1 MQATFAYARSSAVVG
16 DRSHQTLRL
25 EPNLAREPVSFDAPL
40 LKPLRFREAIS
51 ALHDVV
57 ISDLRFKKRDKT
69 AYRQWLES
77 ERKRLADVR
86 GAALTRLREQ
96 AQTKVAV
103 PADFERQYKSLN
115 NRYWTARKQYSDYL
129 YKHDPLLWR
138 KLLPCD
144 PVCTVAEDVVFFEC
158 FSADESSY
166 GCLSIDRD
174 GALGRSDSV
183 KLGTTNVDYSLD
195 LYHHFQ
201 SLRSYRETRLS
212 LDPDSF
218 SVKTQ
223 EAGDHREEKI
233 DLPTSW
239 LKGFMQLQS
248 AMTLPLIRVP
258 LSKEAVYSILAYLR
272 RHKARTSPRALRFD
286 LSPGQPPKV
295 TLEPWGQS
303 VVSHGTTY
311 QGRGTEPLRIWGRQ
325 RLLSLARVLPLAESF
340 EVCLLGTG
348 LPSFW
353 IAHMGEMRLTLGLSG
368 WTSNDWTRASA
379 IDLIAPPTKATPEQV
394 SGISNYLMHDRKAT
408 LAQVAA
414 RRDIDEATAAAALRR
429 LAHVGQVIHDLPKG
443 VFRFRQIMPEILGEA
458 QLGPE
463 HPELAGAREIMA
475 RKPVKIETLSEAPNN
490 GFVVSGTI
498 DGHPVE
504 LLVDGDK
511 NVRRGKC
518 DCSYYY
524 RFGLRNG
531 PCRHMITLRRLASM
545 KAGVMV

>member
-1 MQATFAYARSSAVVG
+1 MQATFAYARSSALVG
-16 DRSHQTLRL
+16 DASYQTLRL

-69 AYRQWLES
+69 AYRQWLAE
-77 ERKRLADVR
+77 ENKRLQEVR
-86 GAALTRLREQ
+86 RAAVARLKERARE
-96 AQTKVAV
+96 KMDV
-103 PADFERQYKSLN
+103 PADFEREYKSLTT
-115 NRYWTARKQYSDYL
+115 RYWSARKKYSDYL

-144 PVCTVAEDVVFFEC
+144 PVCTVADDVVFFEC

-174 GALGRSDSV
+174 GALGKSDSV
-183 KLGTTNVDYSLD
+183 RLGTTNVDYSMD

-212 LDPDSF
+212 LDPESF

-239 LKGFMQLQS
+239 LAGFMQIQS
-248 AMTLPLIRVP
+248 AMTLPLVRVR
-258 LSKEAVYSILAYLR
+258 LSKEAVYSILAYLK
-272 RHKARTSPRALRFD
+272 RHKPRTSPRALRFD
-286 LSPGQPPKV
+286 LVPGQPVKL

-303 VVSHGTTY
+303 IVSHGPTY
-311 QGRGTEPLRIWGRQ
+311 QGRPTEPLRIWGRQ
-325 RLLSLARVLPLAESF
+325 RLLSLARVLPLADAF

-353 IAHMGEMRLTLGLSG
+353 VAHMGEMRLTLGLSG

-379 IDLIAPPTKATPEQV
+379 IDLIAPPTRATGE
-394 SGISNYLMHDRKAT
+394 
-408 LAQVAA
+408 QVAA
-414 RRDIDEATAAAALRR
+414 VAEQLKRDRSADLGRVAYANGLDEPTAAAALRR
-429 LAHVGQVIHDLPKG
+429 LAHSGQVIHDITKG
-443 VFRFRQIMPEILGEA
+443 LFRYRQIMPRAIGEA
-458 QLGPE
+458 EIGPE
-463 HPELAGAREIMA
+463 HPELVGAREIMA
-475 RKPVKIETLSEAPNN
+475 RKPVKIESLAEAPNA
-490 GFVVSGTI
+490 GFVCSGTI

-504 LLVDGDK
+504 LLVDGDR

-518 DCSYYY
+518 NCSWYH
-524 RFGLRNG
+524 RFTLRNG
-531 PCRHMITLRRLASM
+531 PCRHMITLRRLASL
-545 KAGVMV
+545 KAGQTV